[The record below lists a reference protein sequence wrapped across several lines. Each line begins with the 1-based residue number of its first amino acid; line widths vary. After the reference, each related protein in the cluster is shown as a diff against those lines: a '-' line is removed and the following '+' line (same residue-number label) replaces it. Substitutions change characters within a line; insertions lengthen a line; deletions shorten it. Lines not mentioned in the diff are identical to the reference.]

1 MTTTTRD
8 ATPEPQIS
16 SAPRRRMAR
25 FDLSAT
31 QLVATALAAITATIA
46 ASYLG
51 VSGTVVGA
59 ALASVVSAVGN
70 AVYGHSLRTTS
81 KRVRVDRVFLRE
93 RRQPGVGAAPREEN
107 VIVDGPPVS
116 PEPAR
121 PPVSPEP
128 ARPPVLPPAKAH
140 PETAWRRIAIGS
152 IAAFVAVLA
161 VVTGVEVVA
170 GRPLSDLVRGNR
182 GTGTSVFGTARG
194 PAATSPAGTPHD
206 TPTVTRTVTPAIV
219 VTTPTVTQTAPAVTT
234 TARPSRTATPSPPA
248 SETGASSGSRTA
260 GSPSAP

>member
-1 MTTTTRD
+1 
-8 ATPEPQIS
+8 
-16 SAPRRRMAR
+16 MAG

-51 VSGTVVGA
+51 VSGTVIGA

-81 KRVRVDRVFLRE
+81 ERVRVDRVFLRE
-93 RRQPGVGAAPREEN
+93 RRQPGPAAAPAEEN
-107 VIVDGPPVS
+107 VIQNGPPML

-121 PPVSPEP
+121 PPTRSRP
-128 ARPPVLPPAKAH
+128 AAH
-140 PETAWRRIAIGS
+140 PQTAWRRIAIGS
-152 IAAFVAVLA
+152 IASFVAVLA

-170 GRPLSDLVRGNR
+170 GRPLSDLVRGNG
-182 GTGTSVFGTARG
+182 GTGTSVFGTAGG
-194 PAATSPAGTPHD
+194 PAATSPAGTP
-206 TPTVTRTVTPAIV
+206 TITRTVTPSVV

-234 TARPSRTATPSPPA
+234 TAPA
-248 SETGASSGSRTA
+248 SQPGTRSAPTSRSGASTGSATA